1 MEHSR
6 ASLDHLSEAEQVGQ
20 LFMVGFPGTSPSRDI
35 IDLIQQRHVG
45 GIILF
50 SRNVGGAS
58 QVRELTR
65 QLQTIARDS
74 GHPYP
79 LLIAIDQ
86 ENGMVQRLGR
96 SFTLLPGNMA
106 LGAIGDAEVVS
117 QVAEATGHQLKS
129 VGINMNLAPDADVN
143 SNPANPVI
151 GVRSFGDDASTV
163 ARFAAA
169 AVRGYHTSGVISSL
183 KHFPGHGDTAVDS
196 HLGLP
201 VLPFDLERLDR
212 VEFPPFVSG
221 VEAGADTIM
230 VAHVA
235 MPRLTGGENT
245 PATLSSTIIGGLLRG
260 HLNYQGVII
269 SDCLEMEAI
278 AGTVGTA
285 RAAVLALEAGID
297 LVLISHQYTRQRDG
311 IDLVREALR
320 SGELSPANVARAAE
334 KVLGLKRR
342 YLSWAAATAP
352 DEGPLIR
359 AGQYTHLSEE
369 AYKRSTTL
377 VRSEAGLLPIRLDE
391 STRILVLAMPPDSV
405 TPAVDLAYPHQFLVE
420 RIRQR
425 HANTDGM
432 LLDTMQP
439 ESRLADALAD
449 AGLVIMVTINA
460 HLDPRQ
466 ASLVSRILDQGKR
479 TIGLAVCDPYD
490 IAVFLDLPTY
500 LATYEYTEP
509 ALTAAVQIL
518 FGEEK
523 ATGRLPVAIPG
534 LVKES

>member
-6 ASLDHLSEAEQVGQ
+6 TSLEHLSLTEQVGQ

-35 IDLIQQRHVG
+35 IDLIQRRHVG

-50 SRNVGGAS
+50 SRNVGDAS
-58 QVRELTR
+58 QVSELTR
-65 QLQTIARDS
+65 QLQAIARDA

-96 SFTLLPGNMA
+96 AFTPLPGNMA
-106 LGAIGDAEVVS
+106 LGAIGDPEIVS
-117 QVAEATGHQLKS
+117 EVAEATGRQLKS
-129 VGINMNLAPDADVN
+129 VGINMNLAPDVDVN

-151 GVRSFGDDASTV
+151 GVRSFGDDADTV
-163 ARFAAA
+163 SRLAAA
-169 AVRGYHTSGVISSL
+169 AVRGYHTSGVITSL
-183 KHFPGHGDTAVDS
+183 KHFPGHGDTAIDS

-201 VLPFDLERLDR
+201 VLPFDLERLDS

-221 VEAGADTIM
+221 IQAGADTIM

-235 MPRLTGGENT
+235 MPHLTGGENT
-245 PATLSSTIIGGLLRG
+245 PATLSSAVIGGLLRG
-260 HLNYQGVII
+260 HLSYQGVII

-278 AGTVGTA
+278 SGTVGTA

-297 LVLISHQYTRQRDG
+297 LVLISHHDTRQRDG
-311 IDLVREALR
+311 IDLVNEALR
-320 SGELSPANVARAAE
+320 TGELSPVTVARAAE
-334 KVLGLKRR
+334 RVLLLKER
-342 YLSWAAATAP
+342 YLSWADATAP
-352 DEGPLIR
+352 GEGAHIS
-359 AGQYTHLSEE
+359 AGEYTHLSEQ

-377 VRSEAGLLPIRLDE
+377 VRAEAGLLPLRLDE

-420 RIRQR
+420 SIRQR

-432 LLDTMQP
+432 CLDTRQP
-439 ESRLADALAD
+439 ASRVDDELAA

-460 HLDPRQ
+460 HLDSRQ
-466 ASLVSRILDQGKR
+466 ASLMRHILGQGKR
-479 TIGLAVCDPYD
+479 TIGLAVSDPYD
-490 IAVFLDLPTY
+490 IVAFPDLPTY

-509 ALTAAVQIL
+509 ALVAAVRVL
-518 FGEEK
+518 FGEET
-523 ATGRLPVAIPG
+523 ATGHLPVTIPG
-534 LVKES
+534 LLQES